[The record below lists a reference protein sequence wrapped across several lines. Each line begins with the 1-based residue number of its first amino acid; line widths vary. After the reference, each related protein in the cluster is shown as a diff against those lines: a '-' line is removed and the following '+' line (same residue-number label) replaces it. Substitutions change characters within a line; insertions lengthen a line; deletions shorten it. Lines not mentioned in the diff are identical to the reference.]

1 MPPKEPHL
9 EGEGPQQAWLKG
21 GLISYS
27 LAPTCFSPARPGWKT
42 QRRHHRRHQ
51 GRRGLAGEWAGDE
64 VPKPSKDQSG
74 EMGQGWWGARF
85 RTRARDRE
93 DGLGVYKRQATRIQV
108 GCAHVGC
115 GTLDHTSRQV
125 CVLRGGIHII
135 LAKSFPQEGKADD
148 SNDNENAN
156 RLRVLTCSGLLCS
169 IV

>member
-1 MPPKEPHL
+1 M
-9 EGEGPQQAWLKG
+9 
-21 GLISYS
+21 
-27 LAPTCFSPARPGWKT
+27 
-42 QRRHHRRHQ
+42 
-51 GRRGLAGEWAGDE
+51 DE
-64 VPKPSKDQSG
+64 
-74 EMGQGWWGARF
+74 
-85 RTRARDRE
+85 E
-93 DGLGVYKRQATRIQV
+93 DWLGVYKRQVSRMEV
-108 GCAHVGC
+108 GHVGC